1 MELYVGTQK
10 ECKSPLSVSSG
21 LVIYVHNH
29 TYTLTEEDN
38 GLQVQPGTQT
48 DIAVDR
54 MFVKKQ
60 PSPYSDCYEQNT
72 VVSGSENKLISRT
85 VNLTGIYTQQYC
97 LQLCYQDFLIEFCDC
112 YDHILPHFN
121 PENKQPCPKFID
133 SLYNCQY
140 LIKRLFY
147 NGKNDGHCLKECPKE
162 CDYIKY
168 DTTISNSE
176 YPSASYLEYLNAYL
190 PANFTKKGQDDEKT
204 IERSSLLAVNV
215 FYPSSSYTKITE
227 EPSVSIVTDVLPNVG
242 GDLGLFLGNLG
253 WLLIYLSL
261 G

>member
-1 MELYVGTQK
+1 
-10 ECKSPLSVSSG
+10 
-21 LVIYVHNH
+21 
-29 TYTLTEEDN
+29 LTEEDN

-54 MFVKKQ
+54 MFVKKH
-60 PSPYSDCYEQNT
+60 SKPYSDCFEQK
-72 VVSGSENKLISRT
+72 VSENLQRSDVDSELIFRT
-85 VNLTGIYTQQYC
+85 INLTGIYTQQYC
-97 LQLCYQDFLIEFCDC
+97 LQLCYQNFLIEFCDC
-112 YDHILPHFN
+112 YDHILPNFN
-121 PENKQPCPKFID
+121 PPDKQPCPKFID

-147 NGKNDGHCLKECPKE
+147 NGKNDGHCLKDCPKE

-176 YPSASYLEYLNAYL
+176 YPSDSYLEYLNAYL
-190 PANFTKKGQDDEKT
+190 PDNFTKKGTEDEKT
-204 IERSSLLAVNV
+204 IDKTSLLAVNV

-242 GDLGLFLGNLG
+242 GDLGLFLGNFLCFIQF
-253 WLLIYLSL
+253 LT
-261 G
+261 